1 MKAISLSRKLLT
13 QVLTIYIALTV
24 IITTM
29 QIISEYYITKNHI
42 QDELALLQRTVS
54 SSLTRSI
61 WELNSQQSLTITQG
75 LLAMPVIEGVVLR
88 DENGSIIAKLGNY
101 VEPNVSN
108 KNYDEAQPLM
118 VNGSDGLFGYLS
130 VLVFEFSGKP
140 VLVGDISLFSSRQV
154 IIDRISIP
162 VAFLLF
168 KAVFITGCLFLIIL
182 FTFKRLLRQP
192 LYEFTEQIESFDI
205 ERLEA
210 SKLSIDMQEQNELTI
225 LQQAYNKLIDQLQ
238 IYNECLDAANKNL
251 LEANTKL
258 DEQNLLL
265 EHEVAKKTSN
275 LSRVLLNIE
284 NQNKE
289 LEESRNELAIGIET
303 RKQAEQALLVKQSEL
318 ETYVQQLKSAQQ
330 QLIETEKMS
339 TLGGLVAG
347 ITHDVNTPIGI
358 GITAA
363 SFMSEQINELNQSFI
378 NKTLTS
384 KSLASFIQDSTE
396 SINLINANLKRASEL
411 INSFKQIA
419 VDQASDAR
427 RNIEIGSYV
436 QEVIN
441 SLKPKLKKAKQI
453 IQFDCPTK
461 INMTCPAGAISQIL
475 TNLIMNS
482 IIHGFENKNDGQI
495 SIHIKELDQNSV
507 QIHYADNGKGMD
519 AQALAQLFEPFYTT
533 KRNQGGSGLGSHIV
547 YNLVTQTLKG
557 DIKVNSEVNHGLE
570 YIITLPKITQID

>member
-24 IITTM
+24 IITAV
-29 QIISEYYITKNHI
+29 QIISEYYITKEHI
-42 QDELALLQRTVS
+42 QDELVVLQKTVS

-75 LLAMPVIEGVVLR
+75 LLAMPVIEGIVLR
-88 DENGSIIAKLGNY
+88 DENGNIITKLGKY
-101 VEPNVSN
+101 VEPRVSN
-108 KNYDEAQPLM
+108 VNYDEAQLLTTK
-118 VNGSDGLFGYLS
+118 DARGLFGYLS

-154 IIDRISIP
+154 IFDRISVP
-162 VAFLLF
+162 VTFLLF
-168 KAVFITGCLFLIIL
+168 KAFFITICLFLIIL

-192 LYEFTEQIESFDI
+192 LYEFTEQIENFDI

-225 LQQAYNKLIDQLQ
+225 LQQAYNKLIDQLH
-238 IYNECLDAANKNL
+238 IYSECLDAANKNL
-251 LEANTKL
+251 LDANTKL

-265 EHEVAKKTSN
+265 EHQVAKKTSN

-284 NQNKE
+284 NQKKE

-303 RKQAEQALLVKQSEL
+303 RKQAEHALLVKQSEL
-318 ETYVQQLKSAQQ
+318 EAYVQQLKAAQK
-330 QLIETEKMS
+330 QLLETEKMS

-358 GITAA
+358 SITAA
-363 SFMSEQINELNQSFI
+363 SFLSEQVTVINQNYI
-378 NKTLTS
+378 DKTLTS
-384 KSLASFIQDSTE
+384 NSLGRFLQDSTE
-396 SINLINANLKRASEL
+396 SINLIDANLKRASEL

-419 VDQASDAR
+419 VDQASDAKR
-427 RNIEIGSYV
+427 DIEIGSYV

-441 SLKPKLKKAKQI
+441 SLKPKLKKTHQK
-453 IQFDCPTK
+453 IQFHCDAK
-461 INMTCPAGAISQIL
+461 IKMSCPAGAISQIL

-482 IIHGFENKNDGQI
+482 IIHGFEGSTGGRIDIRITDLNHDLIQ
-495 SIHIKELDQNSV
+495 LD
-507 QIHYADNGKGMD
+507 YLDNGKGMD
-519 AQALAQLFEPFYTT
+519 TAALAKLFAPFYTT
-533 KRNQGGSGLGSHIV
+533 KQNQGGSGLGTHIV

-557 DIKVNSEVNHGLE
+557 DIKVNSEIGKGLE
-570 YIITLPKITQID
+570 YVITLPKVTNVD